1 MKTGTADEARPA
13 KPRWGELDE
22 EDGDL
27 DFLLPPKEVIGPD
40 ENGVKRVIEKVKITT
55 TVRTRKFARARLSK
69 QAVERRSW
77 VKFGDAAK
85 ENAEPWS
92 PLKGSI
98 LSALRLLAAEPEPL
112 APKNNATKVKCR
124 YCKGEHWT
132 SSCPH
137 KHLFQDT
144 EASEVPVADTKAPE
158 PGKTAY
164 VPPRLRPGADR
175 SEVKPRRNDENSVRV
190 TNLSEDTREA
200 DLRELFEPFR
210 EVSRVY
216 VALDKETQVS
226 RGFGFVNFVRKED
239 GQKAMNKLNGYGY
252 DNLILSV
259 EGQIR
264 VMKSRKTICFCIPA
278 WKPKEGNDQEKHE
291 DESHSSSR
299 RRRGKRRGGHV
310 VSTAHNDDHGEG
322 NTDAAGTTAASSTG
336 VGAGAVV
343 MVSTANISS
352 MDSGDGGGEG

>member
-1 MKTGTADEARPA
+1 MRTGTVDEARPA

-40 ENGVKRVIEKVKITT
+40 ENGIKKVIEYKFNDEGRKVKITT
-55 TVRTRKFARARLSK
+55 TVQTRKLARARLSK

-77 VKFGDAAK
+77 VKFGDAVK
-85 ENAEPWS
+85 ENAGESRTLVSTEEIHLERPKA
-92 PLKGSI
+92 LGS
-98 LSALRLLAAEPEPL
+98 SKAAEPEPL
-112 APKNNATKVKCR
+112 APKNNATYIKCR
-124 YCKGEHWT
+124 NCMGEHWT

-200 DLRELFEPFR
+200 DLRKLFEPFG
-210 EVSRVY
+210 EVTRVY

-226 RGFGFVNFVRKED
+226 RGFGFVNFVRRED
-239 GQKAMNKLNGYGY
+239 GQKAINKLNGYGY
-252 DNLILSV
+252 DNLIL
-259 EGQIR
+259 
-264 VMKSRKTICFCIPA
+264 
-278 WKPKEGNDQEKHE
+278 
-291 DESHSSSR
+291 
-299 RRRGKRRGGHV
+299 
-310 VSTAHNDDHGEG
+310 
-322 NTDAAGTTAASSTG
+322 
-336 VGAGAVV
+336 
-343 MVSTANISS
+343 
-352 MDSGDGGGEG
+352 

>member
-1 MKTGTADEARPA
+1 MLVMKTGTADEDRPA

-27 DFLLPPKEVIGPD
+27 DFLLPPKEVIGPY
-40 ENGVKRVIEKVKITT
+40 ENGVKKVIEYKFNDEGRKVKITT
-55 TVRTRKFARARLSK
+55 TVRTRKLARARLSK

-77 VKFGDAAK
+77 VKFGYAVK
-85 ENAEPWS
+85 ENAGESRTLVSTEEIHLERPKA
-92 PLKGSI
+92 LGS
-98 LSALRLLAAEPEPL
+98 SKAAEPEPL
-112 APKNNATKVKCR
+112 TPKNNATYIKCR
-124 YCKGEHWT
+124 NCKGEHWT

-164 VPPRLRPGADR
+164 VPPRLRPAADR

-200 DLRELFEPFR
+200 DLRELFEPFG

-226 RGFGFVNFVRKED
+226 RGFGFVNFVRRGD
-239 GQKAMNKLNGYGY
+239 GQKAINKLNGYGY

-259 EGQIR
+259 E
-264 VMKSRKTICFCIPA
+264 
-278 WKPKEGNDQEKHE
+278 W
-291 DESHSSSR
+291 
-299 RRRGKRRGGHV
+299 
-310 VSTAHNDDHGEG
+310 
-322 NTDAAGTTAASSTG
+322 AAPGP
-336 VGAGAVV
+336 
-343 MVSTANISS
+343 N
-352 MDSGDGGGEG
+352 